1 MLADDAGQNFPGSP
15 QFWPRIT
22 LAKVIHSPPSLSR
35 LPIAHH
41 YISCPPIDCTPIS
54 CTPISC
60 TPISCL
66 PIPRLPIGRLPFH
79 NPKTASSVLN
89 NWHTRGP
96 YLKRPIDDEV
106 GSAYRPFKNVP
117 PKIIIGE
124 HCKRLRD
131 YGHLLVLAN
140 RASHPC
146 WRPSLRTRSE
156 NRASHPCWR
165 PFLRMRSANL
175 PSRPCWRPSLRTRSE
190 NRASRPCRRPF
201 FRMRSVNRAGHPC
214 WRPFLR
220 MRLVNPASRPC
231 RRPSL
236 RMRSAKN
243 NKLSVSRV
251 DSHTLRRC

>member
-41 YISCPPIDCTPIS
+41 YISCP
-54 CTPISC
+54 
-60 TPISCL
+60 PISCL

-165 PFLRMRSANL
+165 PFLRMR
-175 PSRPCWRPSLRTRSE
+175 
-190 NRASRPCRRPF
+190 
-201 FRMRSVNRAGHPC
+201 
-214 WRPFLR
+214 
-220 MRLVNPASRPC
+220 LVNPASRPC

-251 DSHTLRRC
+251 DSH